1 MLKIVWSEEYL
12 KYKFGPNH
20 PFWPERGRVFLDL
33 IDEAGLR
40 YDLAEPEKASDSDVL
55 LVHVQGYLDG
65 VKKLYQEGGSLS
77 PDTPLYSGVLEA
89 AYYSVGGSIL
99 AARLALSG
107 EKVIN
112 PLGGWHHAKTARGGG
127 FCIFADHAIAIRKLQ
142 QESVIE
148 KAMVFDLDAH
158 AGNGT
163 QEIFY
168 SDPAVFNISLH
179 QDPHT
184 LYPGTGFAHQR
195 GQGEGKGFNL
205 NVPLSPGATGSRYL
219 EELDSVLPLR
229 GEYQPDLT
237 FLILGVDTYKEDPLT
252 QLGLEEDDYFKIGKR
267 FNEFR
272 NLAVLFAGGYSKKT
286 PELWLN
292 FIRGLMLK

>member
-1 MLKIVWSEEYL
+1 MFHVVWSPHYL
-12 KYKFGPNH
+12 NYKFGPNH
-20 PFWPERGRVFLDL
+20 PFWPERGKVFLDL
-33 IDEAGLR
+33 VKESKLDYKLV
-40 YDLAEPEKASDSDVL
+40 EPEEASESDIL
-55 LVHVQGYLDG
+55 FVHTRGYLDG
-65 VKKLYQEGGSLS
+65 VKKMYQEGGNIS
-77 PDTPLYSGVLEA
+77 PDTPLRPGVLEA
-89 AYYSVGGSIL
+89 AYYSVEGSIL

-112 PLGGWHHAKTARGGG
+112 LLGGLHHAESDHGGG

-142 QESVIE
+142 KEGAIK
-148 KAMVFDLDAH
+148 KAMIFDLDAH

-205 NVPLSPGATGSRYL
+205 NVPLPPGTTGSRYL
-219 EELDSVLPLR
+219 EELDNVLPLR
-229 GEYQPDLT
+229 EEYRPDLT

-252 QLGLEEDDYFKIGKR
+252 QLNLEEDDYFQIGKR
-267 FNEFR
+267 FRCFG

-286 PELWLN
+286 PELWLK
-292 FIRGLMLK
+292 FVQGLVLE